1 MTTADESSIA
11 DLLVVGGGL
20 EGYVSALAAARHA
33 PGSTVRLLEL
43 DPGRF
48 RRETGLIDVL
58 GYTPDGEGPVSEP
71 LAALSALPAAH
82 PYSRVGTEAVRQ
94 SLSAFADEVEYR
106 GTESDANALVPACNG
121 TAKPTYLYPPS
132 VTPGLASDRRET
144 LLVGLERVT
153 DFDAELAA
161 ARLDDRL
168 PYDVHGTTVTFPG
181 SFDGERPP
189 VLQCAAALDDNEQ
202 RDDGPPV
209 RRALASRVRSPLDI
223 EPRIGFPAVL
233 GLQAH
238 GDVRTDL
245 EAILQ
250 ADLFE
255 VTLGPPS
262 LPGLRLR
269 SRLRSALGAAGV
281 EVETAASVAGFD
293 ATDGRIDRVH
303 VTGSATGSPAQAD
316 RSGVSGSEADRP
328 LGAAS
333 YVLATGG
340 LASGG
345 LTSEPQRVVEPVFD
359 CHVPHPGDREAWTAA
374 GFLGDHPF
382 ARFGVDVDAQ
392 LRPVTAGGEPAYANL
407 YAAGYVLGGADP
419 AAEQSA
425 GGVAVATGYR
435 AGRLAIE

>member
-1 MTTADESSIA
+1 MTTTGASSSA

-20 EGYVSALAAARHA
+20 EGHVSALAAARDA

-58 GYTPDGEGPVSEP
+58 GYTPDGEGPVTEP
-71 LAALSALPAAH
+71 LATLSTLPAAH
-82 PYSRVGTEAVRQ
+82 PYSRVGTEAVRR
-94 SLSAFADEVEYR
+94 SLTAFADAIDYQ
-106 GTESDANALVPACNG
+106 GTESDANALVPTCNG

-168 PYDVHGTTVTFPG
+168 PYDVHGTTITFPG
-181 SFDGERPP
+181 SFDGEDPP
-189 VLQCAAALDDNEQ
+189 ALEYATTLDDNAPC
-202 RDDGPPV
+202 DDGPPV

-233 GLQAH
+233 GVQVH
-238 GDVRTDL
+238 GDVRNDL

-255 VTLGPPS
+255 VPLGPPS
-262 LPGLRLR
+262 LPGMRLR

-281 EVETAASVAGFD
+281 EVETAASVTGFD
-293 ATDGRIDRVH
+293 ASGGRIERVH
-303 VTGSATGSPAQAD
+303 VTESPAGSTMQDD
-316 RSGVSGSEADRP
+316 RSGGSAPEADRA
-328 LGAAS
+328 LEAAS
-333 YVLATGG
+333 HVLATGG

-345 LTSEPQRVVEPVFD
+345 LDSEPERVVEPVFG
-359 CHVPHPGDREAWTAA
+359 CHVSHPGDREGWVAPA
-374 GFLGDHPF
+374 FLGDHPF
-382 ARFGVDVDAQ
+382 ARFGLDVDAQ
-392 LRPVTAGGEPAYANL
+392 LRPVTTAGKPEYVNL
-407 YAAGYVLGGADP
+407 YAAGHVLGGADF
-419 AAEQSA
+419 AAEQSD